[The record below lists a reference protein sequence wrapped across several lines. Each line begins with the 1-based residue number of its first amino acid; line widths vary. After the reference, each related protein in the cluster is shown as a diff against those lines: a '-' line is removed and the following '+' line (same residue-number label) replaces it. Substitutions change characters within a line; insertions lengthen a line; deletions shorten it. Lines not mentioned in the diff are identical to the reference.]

1 MVTKRDDNSPYCD
14 NFSYPIWHCRHRW
27 PSNFPIG
34 GWSFLGPLNTNDLVL
49 FLTLYDTVGT
59 DGRVISPSVVGHFW
73 DHWTQTIL
81 FFPFLEA
88 SAFIACRGLQCIR
101 KPYWLVWNNCNFFG
115 FILVQLFADFQ
126 FLAKLLVKEVP
137 QVTERTNEVILCFHI
152 RTTSLCAGC
161 LMWSIFICIYLFI
174 INWFKTSEV
183 VHRFKNLCIYVCISF
198 IYLFIRSLIIFL
210 GLSSLFF
217 RQQCRLSIV
226 VKSRKTPLVVL
237 KTFPKKDKSE
247 LLWQLPHFLL
257 FPCSPPVPMLCAS
270 FLLGFFNFMFFLARH
285 FFGPQC
291 NRNSKDRIILG
302 SWEPA
307 HLPLP

>member
-1 MVTKRDDNSPYCD
+1 MVTWSL
-14 NFSYPIWHCRHRW
+14 SVTIILPIA
-27 PSNFPIG
+27 II
-34 GWSFLGPLNTNDLVL
+34 

-59 DGRVISPSVVGHFW
+59 DGQVIPPSVVGHFW

-81 FFPFLEA
+81 SFPFLEA

-101 KPYWLVWNNCNFFG
+101 KPYWLIWNNCNFFG

-237 KTFPKKDKSE
+237 KTFLKKAKSE
-247 LLWQLPHFLL
+247 LLWQLPHFLP
-257 FPCSPPVPMLCAS
+257 FPCSPPVPMMCVSILLVFFIIFFILCFSLLDS
-270 FLLGFFNFMFFLARH
+270 FSAH
-285 FFGPQC
+285 SVTATAKIGPF
-291 NRNSKDRIILG
+291 
-302 SWEPA
+302 
-307 HLPLP
+307 